1 MFITQK
7 HDKMFKLK
15 NVQDNSGFIPPPPF
29 NHNTRLRN
37 SVGTYEVHTFAVTT
51 LLIDWV

>member
-15 NVQDNSGFIPPPPF
+15 NMSRIKVVLFPHH
-29 NHNTRLRN
+29 HNTRLRN
-37 SVGTYEVHTFAVTT
+37 YLGVYNRRAGLH
-51 LLIDWV
+51 